1 MSYYNSRNAL
11 PEAKETL
18 RRVYLIK
25 SIQVGWGTVFN
36 TKIICLLLLLYK
48 RDLSWEKGKTFWSV
62 SSIKQGS
69 EQGPQHAMARGLYTS
84 CSLQLISKQRSTKE
98 ISNSWRVFP
107 FVRKQTTELT
117 RDRKIF
123 LIQKARKVKNKAG
136 IMLCFV
142 MLYHSTTAQL
152 QNPTLL
158 SCGLLFPLIFF

>member
-62 SSIKQGS
+62 SSI
-69 EQGPQHAMARGLYTS
+69 
-84 CSLQLISKQRSTKE
+84 
-98 ISNSWRVFP
+98 
-107 FVRKQTTELT
+107 
-117 RDRKIF
+117 
-123 LIQKARKVKNKAG
+123 
-136 IMLCFV
+136 
-142 MLYHSTTAQL
+142 
-152 QNPTLL
+152 
-158 SCGLLFPLIFF
+158 